1 MAQVLCQLPEF
12 KDENLIVG
20 LGTSDDAAVY
30 RVSDDKAA
38 ILTMD
43 FFPPVVDDPYT
54 FGLIAAANAL
64 SDVYAMGGRPVT
76 AMNIVCFPTCLSV
89 DIMSDILRGGAD
101 KVIEAGAVLAGGHS
115 IEDDEP
121 KYGLS
126 VMGLVHPD
134 RVLTNTGARPGDV
147 LILTKPLGTGI
158 LNTAIKAD
166 MLDDAAYTKAVETM
180 AYLNADACE
189 AALETGVVGCTDITG
204 FGFLGHACEMADGS
218 GVTLEVWPEQL
229 PIIEESIELAKMGII
244 PAGAY
249 NNLAFVVGR
258 VRFEADIGQEIRDI
272 MFDPQTS
279 GGLLISVAF
288 ERADALMKLLKDK
301 CRTPFN
307 IVGRVKERSKF
318 SIEVTGK
325 RF

>member
-1 MAQVLCQLPEF
+1 
-12 KDENLIVG
+12 VG

-30 RVSDDKAA
+30 RICEDKAV

-43 FFPPVVDDPYT
+43 FFTPVVDDPYT
-54 FGLIAAANAL
+54 FGMIAAANAL

-89 DIMSDILRGGAD
+89 DIMRDILRGGAD
-101 KVIEAGAVLAGGHS
+101 KVMEAGAVLAGGHS

-134 RVLTNTGARPGDV
+134 KIFTNTKARPGDV

-166 MLDDAAYTKAVETM
+166 MLDGSVYTKAVDTM
-180 AYLNADACE
+180 AYLNADACN
-189 AALETGVVGCTDITG
+189 AALETGVEGCTDITG
-204 FGFLGHACEMADGS
+204 FGLLGHACEMAEGS
-218 GVTLEVWPEQL
+218 GVTLEIWPEQM
-229 PIIEESIELAKMGII
+229 PIIEESIELARMGII

-249 NNLAFVVGR
+249 NNRAFVKDK
-258 VRFEADIGQEIRDI
+258 VRFDKEVSQEIRDI

-279 GGLLISVAF
+279 GGLLISAAF
-288 ERADALMKLLKDK
+288 ERADELMRLLRQKNK
-301 CRTPFN
+301 ASFS
-307 IVGRVKERSKF
+307 IIGRVKAREEYC
-318 SIEVTGK
+318 IEVMCK
-325 RF
+325 R